1 MTNNIF
7 VIVHDNGIKGR
18 KGATEHTISEVH
30 AKGGINAI
38 LAEYRACGIH
48 VYEWFNTT
56 V

>member
-7 VIVHDNGIKGR
+7 VIIHNNGIEGSE
-18 KGATEHTISEVH
+18 GTTEYTISEVY

-38 LAEYRACGIH
+38 LAEYRTHGIH
-48 VYEWFNTT
+48 VYKWFNTT

>member
-7 VIVHDNGIKGR
+7 VIVHDNGVKGSE
-18 KGATEHTISEVH
+18 GTTEYTVSEVH

-38 LAEYRACGIH
+38 LAEYRVHGVH
-48 VYEWFNTT
+48 VYRWFSTT